1 MDWAR
6 RSRAL
11 AAAVL
16 LLGCTHGRGAPTP
29 AASPPARATGT
40 PAVSKPTVAEIVARA
55 ARSVVVVQTAHGLG
69 TGFAVMPS
77 VFATNLH
84 VVAGADRILISAPSG
99 RTSDV
104 SAVVSV
110 DPAHDLVLLHAK
122 GATDVPP
129 LALGNDAALRP
140 GDGVIALGT
149 PQGLDLSV
157 STGVVGAVREV
168 NPELT
173 LLQITAPISPGSS
186 GGPLFDDS
194 GRVVGVTTM
203 FSAQGQNLNFAVPAH
218 YVAALVARRGQPMS
232 MVEFSKL
239 RFRAAKG
246 DGNAPREGGST
257 AQGKRPPFPETIA
270 GFGMGWTLKAAK
282 AACPGK
288 FKEAANLAECSHAPV
303 RVPFASGPV
312 RLSFAQGRIV
322 SVGLLATSLDDVG
335 TVLSVKY
342 GPADRSYKTSA
353 KVDPKK
359 HPRGVRIEWRLEGG
373 NIVVSAET
381 GHRPYVN
388 YVSAVWNE
396 ENNY

>member
-1 MDWAR
+1 
-6 RSRAL
+6 
-11 AAAVL
+11 
-16 LLGCTHGRGAPTP
+16 
-29 AASPPARATGT
+29 
-40 PAVSKPTVAEIVARA
+40 VAEIVARA

-69 TGFAVMPS
+69 TGFAVMPG

-84 VVAGADRILISAPSG
+84 VVAGADRILISTPDG
-99 RTSDV
+99 RTSAV
-104 SAVVSV
+104 SAVVGV
-110 DPAHDLVLLHAK
+110 DPTHDLVLLRAK

-129 LALGNDAALRP
+129 LALGNDEALRA

-218 YVAALVARRGQPMS
+218 YVAALVGRQSEPMS
-232 MVEFSKL
+232 TGDFSKL
-239 RFRAAKG
+239 KFRSAKS
-246 DGNAPREGGST
+246 DGSSPHEGGSSG
-257 AQGKRPPFPETIA
+257 QGKRPPFPETIA
-270 GFGMGWTLKAAK
+270 GFGMGWSLKTAK

-288 FKEAANLAECSHAPV
+288 FTQTPGLAECSLAPV
-303 RVPFASGPV
+303 QVPFASGPV
-312 RLSFAQGRIV
+312 RLSFAQGRLV
-322 SVGLLATSLDDVG
+322 SIGLLATSLDDVG

-359 HPRGVRIEWRLEGG
+359 HPRGVRIEWVLEGG
-373 NIVVSAET
+373 SIVVSAET
-381 GHRPYVN
+381 GHRPKVN